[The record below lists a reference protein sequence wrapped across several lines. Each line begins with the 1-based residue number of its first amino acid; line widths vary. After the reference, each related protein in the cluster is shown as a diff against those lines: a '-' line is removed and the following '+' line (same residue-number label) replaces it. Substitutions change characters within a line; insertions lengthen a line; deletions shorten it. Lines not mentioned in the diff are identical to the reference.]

1 MDGRGVGVGANKGE
15 ASDAVSLKCI
25 QKLTQIVTPFMDE
38 DFYFPSF
45 MRLQAR
51 QPRKIGDRACAV

>member
-1 MDGRGVGVGANKGE
+1 MGWVCGWERGGVGANKGE

-38 DFYFPSF
+38 DFYYLYSATTGQ
-45 MRLQAR
+45 RD
-51 QPRKIGDRACAV
+51 KKDRR